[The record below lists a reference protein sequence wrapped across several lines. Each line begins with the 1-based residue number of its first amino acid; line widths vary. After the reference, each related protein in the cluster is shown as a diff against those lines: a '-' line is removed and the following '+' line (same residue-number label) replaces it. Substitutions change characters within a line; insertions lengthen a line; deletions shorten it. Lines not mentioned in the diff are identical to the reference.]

1 MKPLWITKNLVR
13 CINLAGRHVITNQQ
27 LKPFVPCFGQENL
40 LQGRVDFIP
49 LFALRLVKSVFQSEA
64 IWDKFFFAQKSA
76 QVLPEMWLAG
86 ADSNMLTAP
95 GFIHSVVRVFNQ

>member
-13 CINLAGRHVITNQQ
+13 CINLAARHVITNQQ

-76 QVLPEMWLAG
+76 QALPEMRLEAG
-86 ADSNMLTAP
+86 DKN
-95 GFIHSVVRVFNQ
+95 IFNALCFKTPTR